1 MRTTLITLTTVASA
15 RTAALQLGLPK
26 RPRVGRRA
34 AASGEAA
41 ELKGLNREFLSIALP
56 AVVQFAA
63 EPVAR
68 LVDTAYM
75 GRLGATALG
84 GAGAAVSAQYALG
97 KLSNDPLLRTSISLV
112 AAEGDTND
120 SSIAAAL
127 CLALVVG
134 AVQGLG
140 VLLFAPALLKAFGVA
155 ASSPMASH
163 ALWYLRTAAL
173 GAPTATVW
181 LVANGVFRGLGDT
194 ATPLKWALA
203 FTAMNAI
210 LDPLFIFPLGLGAA
224 GAAAGTALSQTLA
237 LYPLLRA
244 LSKRTGAGSVA
255 NLLKCE
261 RRLLMKQLGNYGKAG
276 TLSFIESII
285 ETDGRRLRR

>member
-1 MRTTLITLTTVASA
+1 MALAAVASA

-112 AAEGDTND
+112 AAEGDAND

-127 CLALVVG
+127 WTANPGNGGGTIDATGGSSAVSAATSSWVG
-134 AVQGLG
+134 G
-140 VLLFAPALLKAFGVA
+140 
-155 ASSPMASH
+155 S
-163 ALWYLRTAAL
+163 
-173 GAPTATVW
+173 
-181 LVANGVFRGLGDT
+181 
-194 ATPLKWALA
+194 
-203 FTAMNAI
+203 
-210 LDPLFIFPLGLGAA
+210 LD
-224 GAAAGTALSQTLA
+224 
-237 LYPLLRA
+237 
-244 LSKRTGAGSVA
+244 
-255 NLLKCE
+255 
-261 RRLLMKQLGNYGKAG
+261 RL
-276 TLSFIESII
+276 
-285 ETDGRRLRR
+285 

>member
-26 RPRVGRRA
+26 RPKLSMRA

-41 ELKGLNREFLSIALP
+41 ELTGLNREFLSIALP

-112 AAEGDTND
+112 AAEGDASD

-140 VLLFAPALLKAFGVA
+140 VMPVSYTHLTLPTKA
-155 ASSPMASH
+155 
-163 ALWYLRTAAL
+163 
-173 GAPTATVW
+173 
-181 LVANGVFRGLGDT
+181 
-194 ATPLKWALA
+194 
-203 FTAMNAI
+203 
-210 LDPLFIFPLGLGAA
+210 
-224 GAAAGTALSQTLA
+224 
-237 LYPLLRA
+237 
-244 LSKRTGAGSVA
+244 
-255 NLLKCE
+255 
-261 RRLLMKQLGNYGKAG
+261 
-276 TLSFIESII
+276 
-285 ETDGRRLRR
+285 

>member
-1 MRTTLITLTTVASA
+1 MRTTLLTLAAVASA

-26 RPRVGRRA
+26 RPKLSMRA

-41 ELKGLNREFLSIALP
+41 ELKGLNREFLAIALP

-112 AAEGDTND
+112 AAEGEAND

-127 CLALVVG
+127 CLALG
-134 AVQGLG
+134 RRG
-140 VLLFAPALLKAFGVA
+140 
-155 ASSPMASH
+155 
-163 ALWYLRTAAL
+163 
-173 GAPTATVW
+173 
-181 LVANGVFRGLGDT
+181 LVAPD
-194 ATPLKWALA
+194 AL
-203 FTAMNAI
+203 
-210 LDPLFIFPLGLGAA
+210 DV
-224 GAAAGTALSQTLA
+224 
-237 LYPLLRA
+237 LR
-244 LSKRTGAGSVA
+244 VP
-255 NLLKCE
+255 
-261 RRLLMKQLGNYGKAG
+261 
-276 TLSFIESII
+276 
-285 ETDGRRLRR
+285 DVP

>member
-26 RPRVGRRA
+26 RPKLSMRA
-34 AASGEAA
+34 AATNEA

-112 AAEGDTND
+112 AAEGDAND

-140 VLLFAPALLKAFGVA
+140 VLLMAPKLL
-155 ASSPMASH
+155 
-163 ALWYLRTAAL
+163 
-173 GAPTATVW
+173 
-181 LVANGVFRGLGDT
+181 
-194 ATPLKWALA
+194 
-203 FTAMNAI
+203 
-210 LDPLFIFPLGLGAA
+210 
-224 GAAAGTALSQTLA
+224 LSL
-237 LYPLLRA
+237 
-244 LSKRTGAGSVA
+244 
-255 NLLKCE
+255 
-261 RRLLMKQLGNYGKAG
+261 
-276 TLSFIESII
+276 IHI
-285 ETDGRRLRR
+285 